1 MKDWIRSPSPNPDEE
16 AERQRRYD
24 ELLAQSSVGKSAHA
38 SSSKLPITTP
48 SPTSPPPFAVSI
60 SPSQPQPVHD
70 GTTRDA
76 DVCTPKIKRSRNVG
90 GSEDPPEQPH
100 RPPGTRV
107 IRSPGSTVAKS
118 QVTVVRAH
126 PRPEESGSSRSQAAK
141 GSNATSQT
149 AAASVLGV
157 ASSPKSDPMRR
168 SNPPA
173 SLPPRRGKLMSLA
186 DMCFRSE

>member
-38 SSSKLPITTP
+38 SSSKVTITTP
-48 SPTSPPPFAVSI
+48 SPPPPFAVSI
-60 SPSQPQPVHD
+60 SPSQPQSVHD

-107 IRSPGSTVAKS
+107 IQSPGSTVAKS

-126 PRPEESGSSRSQAAK
+126 PRAAESGSSRSQAAK
-141 GSNATSQT
+141 SSNATSQT

-157 ASSPKSDPMRR
+157 ASSPKSDPIRR
-168 SNPPA
+168 SKNPA